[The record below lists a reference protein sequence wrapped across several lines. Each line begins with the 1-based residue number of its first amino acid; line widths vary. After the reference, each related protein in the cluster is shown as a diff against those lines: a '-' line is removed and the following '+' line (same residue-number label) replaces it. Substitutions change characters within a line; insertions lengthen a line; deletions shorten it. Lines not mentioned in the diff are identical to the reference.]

1 MLKISASTW
10 ANEAA
15 FCFTETIPSL
25 MQTPGRYLQLG
36 LSPSLSLFMFWLC
49 IINNHSDW
57 DSGETFPDLTLV
69 GRGKKSVFILYS
81 LFLHMLRDVVENR
94 TSSSS
99 LSVCIFSLLLTL
111 KNRLTPTQ
119 PQRKTA
125 LQSDLLGYSVLQCN
139 QRVGKQIKKYGP
151 WNKALELLLQ
161 AAIIITYRRVSMF
174 QSPIRT
180 HWRDAAAQLPLNTK
194 FTVCSVPDRSISVK
208 KAI

>member
-69 GRGKKSVFILYS
+69 GRGKKISIYTVQFVFTHAQRCGRKPYLLLLPLRVYLFSFLCFSLLKTDSHPHSHSEKQHCSRICLVTVCCSAISEWENKLKNTVHETRPLSFYS
-81 LFLHMLRDVVENR
+81 KQP
-94 TSSSS
+94 SSS
-99 LSVCIFSLLLTL
+99 LIAVFLCFRAPSEHIGVTLPHSCHWTLNSLCAAC
-111 KNRLTPTQ
+111 PTE
-119 PQRKTA
+119 
-125 LQSDLLGYSVLQCN
+125 VL
-139 QRVGKQIKKYGP
+139 V
-151 WNKALELLLQ
+151 
-161 AAIIITYRRVSMF
+161 
-174 QSPIRT
+174 
-180 HWRDAAAQLPLNTK
+180 
-194 FTVCSVPDRSISVK
+194 
-208 KAI
+208 

>member
-111 KNRLTPTQ
+111 KNRLTPTH
-119 PQRKTA
+119 
-125 LQSDLLGYSVLQCN
+125 SHSE
-139 QRVGKQIKKYGP
+139 KQHCSQIC
-151 WNKALELLLQ
+151 L
-161 AAIIITYRRVSMF
+161 V
-174 QSPIRT
+174 
-180 HWRDAAAQLPLNTK
+180 
-194 FTVCSVPDRSISVK
+194 TVCCSAISEWENKLKNTVHETRPLSFYSK
-208 KAI
+208 QPSSSLIAVFLCFRAPSEHIGVTLPHSCHWTLNSLCAACPTEVLV